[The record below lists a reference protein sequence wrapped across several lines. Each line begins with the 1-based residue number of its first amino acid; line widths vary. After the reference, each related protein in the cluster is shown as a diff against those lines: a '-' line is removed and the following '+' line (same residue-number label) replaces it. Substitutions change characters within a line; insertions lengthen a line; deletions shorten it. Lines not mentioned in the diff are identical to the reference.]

1 MKSDNAD
8 SQADNLADSQADS
21 SADLLKEAREAFE
34 QARDAENHNRL
45 TFVDDMRFAKL
56 GEQWPEAIKRQREL
70 DKRPCLTINK
80 LPSFIRQV
88 VNDARLNKPS
98 IKVRPADSHGDPEVA
113 EIINGLVRNIEYV
126 SNADVAYDTAIEAA
140 VTGGFGYMRV
150 GLDYT
155 FDDAFEMDVT
165 IERVLNPLSVY
176 GDPASTAAD
185 SSDWNVAFITERITQ
200 DEFKRR
206 YGDKATTDFEAD
218 DWGCISADWMSE
230 EGVLIAE
237 YWTREE
243 VEKDIL
249 RLSDGRVLS
258 ADELADNPDLALA
271 IQMGSVRITG
281 QRTIRRHKVRQV
293 IMSGID
299 VLEDNDWPGS
309 FIPIVPVYGDEFTV
323 EGKRYFRSLIHP
335 AKDAQRMHNYWRTTG
350 TELVALAPRVPFI
363 GPEGAFSVDDGW
375 NRVNTDNLPYLEYE
389 GAIPPQRQPMDMGVA
404 AGALQEALNA
414 SDDMKAIVGLFNAS
428 LGARSNEVSGRAIL
442 ARQREGDVSTFHF
455 IDNLSRAIRHL
466 GRIVIDLIPHVYN
479 EPRMVRVLGADK
491 KEKLVPINQQVPRMG
506 PDGKPMVDE
515 RGEAMMR
522 VFDLSLGKYDL
533 TVESGPSFST
543 QRQETALALQEL
555 IRANGQ
561 AAPILGAELVR
572 QMDFPGADK
581 IADRLEKIDPT
592 NPDRLPLEIRR
603 QIQAGKQLIGQLQ
616 AENAKLK
623 ADRSIDQGKLQI
635 DKFEADTERMEAMA
649 KVRGAL

>member
-8 SQADNLADSQADS
+8 SLAGNVADSQADS

-218 DWGCISADWMSE
+218 GWGCISADWMNE

-299 VLEDNDWPGS
+299 VLEDNDWPSS